1 MRVAL
6 FTDTFLPEI
15 NGVATSTATL
25 QKALQ
30 ARGHFCVVVTTNPF
44 SKKVT
49 FENDVIRIPGIEL
62 KKLYGYYLANIYNG
76 TAMRI
81 LKGLNLD
88 LVHVHTEA
96 SIGIFGKTVAR
107 RLKLP
112 YVYTYHTMYED
123 YTYYATKGRFDSLA
137 KSIVKGW
144 SRWQAELAN
153 EFVSPST
160 KTKEAMREYG
170 VNRYI
175 NVVPTGIDFS
185 RFKKENIDLEKVAS
199 IKKELGIEDTFNLI
213 YVGRVAKEKSID
225 IVIRG
230 FANYLKSDETRKT
243 KLIIVGGGPALI
255 DLKDLALQLKITE
268 DVIFLGPV
276 SPDEVALYYHL
287 GDIFVSA
294 STSETQG
301 LTFMEAM
308 AAYKLLLCCYD
319 DNLINVIK
327 DGVTGFFFD
336 SEIDF
341 GDKVKKV
348 INLSNEEMEKM
359 LDAAFELAD
368 EYSIERFGSRM
379 EHVYERALRNSW

>member
-30 ARGHFCVVVTTNPF
+30 DRGHFCVVVTTNPF

-49 FENDVIRIPGIEL
+49 FEND
-62 KKLYGYYLANIYNG
+62 
-76 TAMRI
+76 
-81 LKGLNLD
+81 
-88 LVHVHTEA
+88 TEA

-185 RFKKENIDLEKVAS
+185 RFKKENIDLEKVVA

-225 IVIRG
+225 IVIKG
-230 FANYLKSDETRKT
+230 FANYLKSEETRKT

-255 DLKDLALQLKITE
+255 DLKDLKMQ
-268 DVIFLGPV
+268 
-276 SPDEVALYYHL
+276 
-287 GDIFVSA
+287 
-294 STSETQG
+294 
-301 LTFMEAM
+301 
-308 AAYKLLLCCYD
+308 CY
-319 DNLINVIK
+319 NH
-327 DGVTGFFFD
+327 
-336 SEIDF
+336 
-341 GDKVKKV
+341 DKSL
-348 INLSNEEMEKM
+348 NT
-359 LDAAFELAD
+359 
-368 EYSIERFGSRM
+368 IE
-379 EHVYERALRNSW
+379 